1 MIRFL
6 RPLFLVLLLWYVAAV
21 PAVEPASDLPE
32 LSTVLSLFSAHAAT
46 DGVRLNWTL
55 DKQSP
60 TIVQFRIYRGYDE
73 VGNFA
78 VLSDIDVRQATDS
91 VEYSFTDNSIR
102 PGVSY
107 FYKIA
112 ALGQKS
118 ESVFPVVITAT
129 PPMPGAPAASS
140 NALAVASIL
149 PGEKIAL
156 YVRRAGH
163 VKLEART
170 TPPMAL
176 VNDVL
181 QPGIYEFDPP
191 AKSLTLHL
199 EHDKGLSTDIT
210 WPIP

>member
-1 MIRFL
+1 MKRFVL
-6 RPLFLVLLLWYVAAV
+6 PVVLTLLFTLSSLY
-21 PAVEPASDLPE
+21 AVEPATDIPE
-32 LSTVLSLFSAHAAT
+32 LSTVLSLFSAHAAS

-78 VLSDIDVRQATDS
+78 VLSDVKVHPASDS
-91 VEYSFTDNSIR
+91 VNYSYADNSIR

-129 PPMPGAPAASS
+129 PPVPGQLSTAGKD
-140 NALAVASIL
+140 LAVASIL
-149 PGEKIAL
+149 SGEKISL
-156 YVRRAGH
+156 YVRKTGH
-163 VKLEART
+163 VKLEISSPSAQ
-170 TPPMAL
+170 AL
-176 VNDVL
+176 VDDIL

-191 AKSLTLHL
+191 AKTLNLHL
-199 EHDKGLSTDIT
+199 EHDNGLNTEIP
-210 WPIP
+210 WPIK